1 MILSDNLAIVLYTS
15 TKGHFGQ
22 KNLFKHTVKR
32 LEQKIPLFSDFFKL
46 AHIKIS
52 PGEEEFGGQMANW
65 LFGMGWKVKFTV
77 GEWNHNNQSHAVGY
91 YKDKL
96 RIFSFPQLH
105 KYKYTLFVEDDWLIN
120 VDENRTQILLDGAL
134 DFLDHNLDALCVR
147 INNEK
152 EEPNPADAKVRNF
165 LYCQGLTRNQYGPT
179 FTFQPTIVRT
189 SEWYHSLRL
198 INKNLHIL
206 EHKHCEIVSGE
217 AMHNFSDSFTPF
229 YYFDPKLISA
239 THIGEEGMEDQLEKL

>member
-22 KNLFKHTVKR
+22 KDLFKHTAKR
-32 LEQKIPLFSDFFKL
+32 LEEKVPFCRDFFKL
-46 AHIKIS
+46 AHIKVS
-52 PGEEEFGGQMANW
+52 PGEEELGEKMGNW
-65 LFGMGWKVKFTV
+65 LAEMGWIVKATV
-77 GEWNHNNQSHAVGY
+77 GGWNHNNQSHAVGY
-91 YKDKL
+91 YQDKL
-96 RIFSFPQLH
+96 KVFSQPQLH
-105 KYKYTLFVEDDWLIN
+105 RYKYTLFVEDDWLIN
-120 VDENRTQILLDGAL
+120 VDENKTQSLFCSAL
-134 DFLDHNLDALCVR
+134 DYLNDKLDALCIR

-152 EEPNPADAKVRNF
+152 EEPNLADLKVRNF

-189 SEWYHSLRL
+189 AEWYHSLRL

-206 EHKHCEIVSGE
+206 EHKHCEIISGE
-217 AMHNFSDSFTPF
+217 AMNNFSDSFTPF

-239 THIGEEGMEDQLEKL
+239 THIGEDGMEKKLEKL